1 MPYNRPG
8 KLYYTTAT
16 KAVVHGEACIENGVS
31 GVAVKQ
37 KAPPFG
43 TGPATNVLLNTVSIG
58 EDFGIIDKG
67 IVQVAA
73 VSTPAKG
80 DAIYITASSNA
91 LTKTASGNVK
101 YGVVVEIAGQRG
113 TPTGRMRV
121 DLDLKAT
128 L

>member
-16 KAVVHGEACIENGVS
+16 KAVAHGDAVIENGIS

-37 KAPPFG
+37 KVAPFG
-43 TGPATNVLLNTVSIG
+43 TGPATNAALYTVQIG

-113 TPTGRMRV
+113 TPTGKMRV